1 MIEQLL
7 NRFQQPL
14 SIGIVAICIGWAIY
28 LIVQNVFFYLD
39 AQVAVELDQVA
50 QAPATS
56 RNPARSTRIQDTTLS
71 LFGRTNDTP
80 KAVVVEAPQTRLNL
94 ELEGVFLSAANEVS
108 SAIVAERG
116 RDGKLYNVG
125 DKLPGNSVLHSVAA
139 DHILLKRS
147 GRLEK
152 LMFVTKRLGIETASG
167 NRRGSSSAVK
177 PQRTLASARP
187 TNPRATSSTT
197 SQRSSGDAI
206 ADFRNR
212 LATNP
217 KSVLD
222 EYGLKAVAPGT
233 SQGYKVESAHPA
245 LRNSGLQPG
254 DRVVSVNGAPLGVAM
269 NDARLVDQARSAGRV
284 RVEVERGGRRFFLTI
299 PIP

>member
-14 SIGIVAICIGWAIY
+14 SIGIVSICIGWAIY

-94 ELEGVFLSAANEVS
+94 ELEGVFLSAASEVS

-116 RDGKLYNVG
+116 RDGKLYRVG

-167 NRRGSSSAVK
+167 NSRGSSSGVK

-187 TNPRATSSTT
+187 TNSRATSSTT